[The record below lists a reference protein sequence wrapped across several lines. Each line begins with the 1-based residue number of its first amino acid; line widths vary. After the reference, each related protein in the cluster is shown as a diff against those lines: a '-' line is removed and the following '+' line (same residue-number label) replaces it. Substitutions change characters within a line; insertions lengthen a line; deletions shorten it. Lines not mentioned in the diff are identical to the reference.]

1 MMKIAVV
8 IPTYGRLAT
17 VSRLLRHLEG
27 QERLPDAVVVSAA
40 DATHAPEAG
49 TYSFPLTV
57 ITKAN
62 GLCAQR
68 NHALALV
75 LPWADII
82 TFLDDDFIPADDYL
96 LRLVAWFDRVPD
108 AAAIMGHVVIDG
120 AQNAGLSFEE
130 GLSVLRAIE
139 AEPPDIGEP
148 VDETGAYGC
157 NMSIRASLIGTKRFD
172 ERLAL
177 YGWQEDIDFT
187 YPLKSCGRVIK
198 VDDLQGVHLG
208 IKAGRVSGIR
218 LGYSQVV
225 NPAYL
230 IAKGT
235 IPKSFALKLMARNV
249 CANAARSLWPEPY
262 VDRWG
267 RLKGNILGTLHLAQ
281 GRIEPER
288 ILHL

>member
-1 MMKIAVV
+1 MKVAVV
-8 IPTYGRLAT
+8 IPTYGRPEII
-17 VSRLLRHLEG
+17 SRLLRHLEG
-27 QERLPDAVVVSAA
+27 QHRLPDAVVVSAVDPA
-40 DATHAPEAG
+40 HVPDTGPVPF
-49 TYSFPLTV
+49 TLTV
-57 ITKAN
+57 LIKGH

-68 NHALALV
+68 NHALELV
-75 LPWADII
+75 LPWADVV

-96 LRLVAWFDRVPD
+96 SRLVAWFDRVPE
-108 AAAIMGHVVIDG
+108 AAAIMGHVAVDG
-120 AQNAGLSFEE
+120 AQHAGLSFDE
-130 GLSVLRAIE
+130 GLTVLRAIE
-139 AEPPDIGEP
+139 TDPPPIGEP

-157 NMSIRASLIGTKRFD
+157 NMSIRAAFIGPMRFD

-187 YPLKSCGRVIK
+187 HRLRAQGRVIK

-208 IKAGRVSGIR
+208 FKAGRVSGLR
-218 LGYSQVV
+218 FGYSQVI

-230 IAKGT
+230 IAKGSM
-235 IPKSFALKLMARNV
+235 PRRFAMRLMARNL

-267 RLKGNILGTLHLAQ
+267 RLKGNLLGTLHLAR
-281 GRIEPER
+281 GRIEPEH